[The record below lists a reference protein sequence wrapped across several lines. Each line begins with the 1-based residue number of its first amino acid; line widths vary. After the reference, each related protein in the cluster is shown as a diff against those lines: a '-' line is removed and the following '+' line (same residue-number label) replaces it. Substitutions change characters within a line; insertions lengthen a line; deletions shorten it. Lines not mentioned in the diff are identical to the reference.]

1 MFCEFRD
8 IAGKPRT
15 GFHKTRFLDIAA
27 YDLLG
32 TIVIAIAISYVL
44 KFNFIYTF
52 LSLMCLAIIVH
63 RLFCVNTKVNTM
75 IFGIV

>member
-1 MFCEFRD
+1 MFCKYRD

-15 GFHKTRFLDIAA
+15 GFHKTRFLDIAI

-32 TIVIAIAISYVL
+32 TIVIAIAIANVL
-44 KFNFIYTF
+44 QFNFIYTF
-52 LSLMCLAIIVH
+52 ICLLCLAILVH
-63 RLFCVNTKVNTM
+63 RLFCVNTKVNTI